1 MSPLTIGLIGICLLI
16 ILLFSR
22 MPVGLVM
29 ALVGFA
35 GFACL
40 TSLEGAFGLLRTV
53 PFTTS
58 ASYDLS
64 VLPLFLLMGS
74 LSYYSGL
81 SHALYNS
88 AYKWVGG
95 LPGGLAMA
103 TILGCSGFAA
113 ISGSTLATAAT
124 MGTIALP
131 EMEKYNYDSALATGA
146 VASGGSL
153 GILIPPSAI
162 FIIYGILTEQSISK
176 LFIAGIFPGL
186 LLAFLFMISIYIQVR
201 HNPKL
206 GPPGDRTSFI
216 EKLAAVRATGAVLVL
231 FLVMMGGLY
240 MGLFTPT
247 EAAGVGAFG
256 AFLFA
261 LCKNRLTKKNLVA
274 IMTETMRTTAM
285 IFVIIIGA
293 MIFGYFLAITRLPFE
308 LASFVSGFP
317 VSRYIIL
324 IVILITYLF
333 LGCIMDTLA
342 MVILTVPIF
351 YPVIVKL
358 GFDPIW
364 FGVVMVLVSEMGVIT
379 PPVGLNVY
387 VIHGVAKNVPLFTIF
402 RGVVPFILM
411 MILCIILVI
420 AFPQIALF
428 LPSVMLGY

>member
-1 MSPLTIGLIGICLLI
+1 MTPLTIGLIGIGLVI

-29 ALVGFA
+29 ALVGFT

-40 TSLEGAFGLLRTV
+40 TSVEGAFGLLRTV

-64 VLPLFLLMGS
+64 VLPLFLAMGS

-81 SHALYNS
+81 SHALYHS
-88 AYKWVGG
+88 AYKWIGG

-131 EMEKYNYDSALATGA
+131 EMKKYNYDSALATGA

-162 FIIYGILTEQSISK
+162 FIIYGILTEQSIGK
-176 LFIAGIFPGL
+176 LFMAGVFPGL
-186 LLAFLFMISIYIQVR
+186 LLAFLFMISIYVRVR

-216 EKLAAVRATGAVLVL
+216 EKLAAVRGTWAVLVL
-231 FLVMMGGLY
+231 FLVIMGGLY
-240 MGLFTPT
+240 IGLFTPT

-261 LCKNRLTKKNLVA
+261 LCKKRLTKKNLVA
-274 IMTETMRTTAM
+274 VLTETMRTTAM
-285 IFVIIIGA
+285 IFVIVIGA
-293 MIFGYFLAITRLPFE
+293 MIFGYFLAVSRLPFE
-308 LASFVSGFP
+308 LASFVSGLP

-324 IVILITYLF
+324 IAILIAYLF

-364 FGVVMVLVSEMGVIT
+364 FGVIMVLVSEMGVIT

-402 RGVVPFILM
+402 RGVLPFLLM
-411 MILCIILVI
+411 MIFCIILVI

-428 LPSVMLGY
+428 LPSVMSGY